1 MSTDKSNSSKPGS
14 SGERTGRMNFGMVD
28 KHVMR
33 DPRLPLTVKALY
45 SYLSTY
51 CGATRS
57 AFPSRQTMAK
67 ELGCAVRT
75 VDAALKVGVEA
86 GLWTVTGR
94 AGDDGRQTSNLYL
107 IHDFEGGYEARG
119 AESARGDSAEICTVP
134 VSESAPEQD
143 HLSKPSSGHTT
154 STSSDAVAAI
164 ASKTSFR
171 GTRKIYLP
179 NDFAE
184 HTDGEAMQYL
194 VGAAIRSIKK
204 AGLIPHWQANDKI
217 GVALKEGLGEG
228 KSRSQLVEDVRRW
241 VKHADT
247 EHPTL
252 GQLAYLPES
261 RAA

>member
-1 MSTDKSNSSKPGS
+1 VSTDKFNDSKPGS
-14 SGERTGRMNFGMVD
+14 SGQRTGRMNFGMVD

-75 VDAALKVGVEA
+75 VDAALKAGVEA

-134 VSESAPEQD
+134 VPESAPEQD
-143 HLSKPSSGHTT
+143 HLSKPSSNQTT
-154 STSSDAVAAI
+154 FTSGDAYAASGQRTSSQTDMKIMVGDDYWTME
-164 ASKTSFR
+164 ASR
-171 GTRKIYLP
+171 L
-179 NDFAE
+179 
-184 HTDGEAMQYL
+184 MQYL
-194 VGAAIRSIKK
+194 TACVIATLNRAELPLRPEGRKLIGK
-204 AGLIPHWQANDKI
+204 ALRARVEAGTTYQKI
-217 GVALKEGLGEG
+217 LD
-228 KSRSQLVEDVRRW
+228 DVQYW
-241 VKHADT
+241 VSNEA
-247 EHPTL
+247 EWS
-252 GQLAYLPES
+252 QLAYLPES